1 MARNLFFC
9 QINPNYAIH
18 CSAFTINNGRA
29 NVRQRLR
36 QAYSPP
42 PRRDTFFPN
51 ASHWAELTRPFRA
64 LTAVSRQ
71 FRIPPWKGGR
81 GMFISALWRVNT
93 EVRPYMNCPF
103 LYPVIQSEAMN
114 LLPSPSEIPHG
125 VRNDKEG
132 RSEHFPCHPERQR
145 WISFPLPRG
154 IPHCAR
160 NDRGT
165 CCRDTNHC
173 VSTVRT
179 AFICV
184 HLWNLCS
191 DTVYLVHN
199 HYPIGLKAR
208 FISALSRKGGVSMP
222 IPWLEGCKP
231 DIIVSGQYSAISQQI
246 NMSTIMQWRRLIGK
260 FV

>member
-1 MARNLFFC
+1 MGEGGWSYRR
-9 QINPNYAIH
+9 YDGW
-18 CSAFTINNGRA
+18 T
-29 NVRQRLR
+29 QRFAPTWTAL
-36 QAYSPP
+36 SS
-42 PRRDTFFPN
+42 TL
-51 ASHWAELTRPFRA
+51 SFRA
-64 LTAVSRQ
+64 
-71 FRIPPWKGGR
+71 K
-81 GMFISALWRVNT
+81 
-93 EVRPYMNCPF
+93 
-103 LYPVIQSEAMN
+103 
-114 LLPSPSEIPHG
+114 
-125 VRNDKEG
+125 
-132 RSEHFPCHPERQR
+132 R